1 MCFVFRG
8 PPTTLLAT
16 IVTLLNLFDNG
27 AKQYNKA
34 YFIYGYDEKYFNS

>member
-16 IVTLLNLFDNG
+16 IVTLNLFDNG